1 MNVAFAFAAV
11 WIAAGPDLASP
22 AIVAPQSLKSPPAS
36 LDSAQ
41 ELLDELRMQDAA
53 AVLEKARAEG
63 PFVWADH
70 VRLEELT
77 GIAYAYLGRTD
88 EAQAAFERA
97 LALDPR
103 HAVSYTLSPKVTF
116 VFERARENASKRARP
131 ALEVSWPGV
140 LSPAEVVPIDVEVAA
155 DPQQFFSKA
164 TLYYR
169 LRGAPDYS
177 ASEVS
182 LPAAGERAR
191 VLVPPAGLERD
202 STLEIYLIARNTRG
216 DEVLRW
222 YSAAEPR
229 ELTLRYIPPQAW
241 YGKWWVWVA
250 VGTAVAAASV
260 GTVLVATHEPD
271 RNVDGVFTAR

>member
-1 MNVAFAFAAV
+1 MSVVLAFAAAFF
-11 WIAAGPDLASP
+11 AAEP
-22 AIVAPQSLKSPPAS
+22 AAEPAGKS
-36 LDSAQ
+36 LDAAQ
-41 ELLDELRMQDAA
+41 VLLDELRMQEAA
-53 AVLEKARAEG
+53 ALLEKARAEG
-63 PFVWADH
+63 PFVWAEH

-77 GIAYAYLGRTD
+77 GIAYAYLGRID

-116 VFERARENASKRARP
+116 VFERAREKASRRPRP
-131 ALEVSWPGV
+131 ALEVSWPGI
-140 LSPAEVVPIDVEVAA
+140 LSPQEVVPIDVEIAA
-155 DPQQFFSKA
+155 DPQQFFSTA
-164 TLYYR
+164 TLYHR
-169 LRGAPDYS
+169 LRGATEYS
-177 ASEVS
+177 AAEVA
-182 LPAAGERAR
+182 LPAPGERAR
-191 VLVPPAGLERD
+191 IWVPPAGVERD
-202 STLEIYLIARNTRG
+202 SILEIYLIARNQRG

-229 ELTLRYIPPQAW
+229 ELTLRYIPPEAW

-271 RNVDGVFTAR
+271 RNVDGVFSAR